1 MHRALRM
8 DDTQIM
14 KIHKKK
20 NTVLIINAMKITLH
34 STKINKS
41 THIELGQR

>member
-1 MHRALRM
+1 MHRALWM

-34 STKINKS
+34 STK
-41 THIELGQR
+41 